1 MTSIISGGDEL
12 VYVYCMKYLVPA
24 YLVLLFFSCKNKT
37 ESTFPV
43 LQDITE
49 SVYAPGIVKSKDQY
63 QVYASANGIIRH
75 IQVTEGS
82 LVKKGDIL
90 ITIENEL
97 SRLNSDNAQLAAHY
111 ASVDLNRDKL
121 SELEANI
128 TLAKTRMILD
138 STLLQRQE
146 NLWAQDIGS
155 RNELEQRQLA
165 LKNSRT
171 NYRSALWRYSQLKKQ
186 IDFAAQQS
194 KKNLQISSSIN
205 DDYNVRANKDGR
217 VYTILKEE
225 GEMVN
230 MQMPVA
236 IMGDSKKF
244 LLELQVDEYD
254 IARVRI
260 GQKVVVGMDSYKGQV
275 FEALISKIDPIMNER
290 TRSFKVEAFFLHQPE
305 ELYPNLTVE
314 GNILIS
320 SKQKALTIPADYLVD
335 GTYVVLRNGQKK
347 KVVTGLKDYQRAEIL
362 EGLTSNDEIIKPQK

>member
-1 MTSIISGGDEL
+1 
-12 VYVYCMKYLVPA
+12 MKYLVPA

-37 ESTFPV
+37 ESTYPV
-43 LQDITE
+43 IQNITE

-75 IQVTEGS
+75 IHVTEGS

-90 ITIENEL
+90 LTIDNDL

-111 ASVDLNRDKL
+111 ASVDLNRDRL

-128 TLAKTRMILD
+128 TLAKSRMQLD

-171 NYRSALWRYSQLKKQ
+171 NYQSALWRFSQLKKQ

-194 KKNLQISSSIN
+194 KKNLQISSSVN

-217 VYTILKEE
+217 VYNVLKEE

-230 MQMPVA
+230 TQMPVA
-236 IMGDSKKF
+236 IMGDAKNF

-275 FEALISKIDPIMNER
+275 FEAMISKIDPIMNDR
-290 TRSFKVEAFFLHQPE
+290 TRSFKVEALFVHQPE
-305 ELYPNLTVE
+305 NLYPNLTVE

-320 SKQKALTIPADYLVD
+320 SKLKALTIPADYLVD
-335 GTYVVLRNGQKK
+335 ETYVILSNGQKK
-347 KVVTGLKDYQRAEIL
+347 KVLTGLKDYQRAEIL
-362 EGLTSNDEIIKPQK
+362 EGLTSNDEIIKTQK